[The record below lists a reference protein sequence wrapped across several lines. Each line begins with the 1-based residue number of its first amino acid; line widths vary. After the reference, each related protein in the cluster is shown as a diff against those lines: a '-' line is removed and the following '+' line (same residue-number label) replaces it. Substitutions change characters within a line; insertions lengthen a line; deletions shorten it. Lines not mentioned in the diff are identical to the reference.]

1 MPSLLVELF
10 DHHTIEKNV
19 YQTFICDC
27 DEVLFLSL
35 KKITEEERL
44 SLKHFLLDQVPHLK
58 QVHFRQ
64 ISLDKI
70 TDDLNLFL
78 TNYDSVTLDVF
89 GGDSILAIFLY
100 QYGLE
105 KQLPIVAIDI
115 EQGKQFKWKMGKVEK
130 EELVIPG
137 LTIEQLMA
145 LRGGKLIKSKQPKYS
160 PKQMITIKKLA
171 NYAIL
176 NPEQWYQITQFF
188 ALAKTIDFHAETVR
202 VLESNGKRYS
212 YPESMIPLL
221 TEANLIHIDAE
232 SSEHISYTFSSS
244 EAQLLCRTKGHI
256 LELYLYLLAIESEY
270 FDECMIGAEIDW
282 NGIFPEIDNVQNEI
296 DVVLR
301 KGQSIIFIS
310 CKMTDLSVEAI
321 NELEVYAN
329 HFAGETCLKLIVCS
343 GKINPVY
350 NHRCQEYGV
359 LVIKQDQISNLIPML
374 QKHIKKHKI

>member
-44 SLKHFLLDQVPHLK
+44 SLKHFLLDQVSHVK

-130 EELVIPG
+130 EELVIPD

-188 ALAKTIDFHAETVR
+188 ALAKTIEFHAETVK

-221 TEANLIHIDAE
+221 TEVNLIHIDAE
-232 SSEHISYTFSSS
+232 SSDHISYTFSSP

-282 NGIFPEIDNVQNEI
+282 NGIFPEVDNVQNEI

-374 QKHIKKHKI
+374 QKQIKKHKI

>member
-44 SLKHFLLDQVPHLK
+44 SLKHFLLDQVSHVK

-89 GGDSILAIFLY
+89 GGDSILAILLY

-105 KQLPIVAIDI
+105 NQLPIVAIDI

-130 EELVIPG
+130 EELVIPD

-188 ALAKTIDFHAETVR
+188 ALAKTIDFHAETVK

-221 TEANLIHIDAE
+221 TEANLIHIDE
-232 SSEHISYTFSSS
+232 KSSEHISYTFSSS

-282 NGIFPEIDNVQNEI
+282 NGIFPEVDNVQNEI

-374 QKHIKKHKI
+374 QKQIKKHKI

>member
-10 DHHTIEKNV
+10 DHHTIEKNI

-35 KKITEEERL
+35 KKITEDERL
-44 SLKHFLLDQVPHLK
+44 ALKHFLLDQVSHVK

-105 KQLPIVAIDI
+105 KQLPIIAIDI

-130 EELVIPG
+130 EELVIPN

-160 PKQMITIKKLA
+160 PKQITTIKKLA

-176 NPEQWYQITQFF
+176 NPEEWYQITQFF
-188 ALAKTIDFHAETVR
+188 ALAKTTDFHAETAK
-202 VLESNGKRYS
+202 VLESNGKRYP

-221 TEANLIHIDAE
+221 KEANLIHIDEE
-232 SSEHISYTFSSS
+232 SSDHISYTFSSP

-282 NGIFPEIDNVQNEI
+282 NGIFPEVDNVQNEI

>member
-44 SLKHFLLDQVPHLK
+44 SLKHFLLDQVSHVK

-130 EELVIPG
+130 EELVIPD

-188 ALAKTIDFHAETVR
+188 ALAKTVDFHAETVK

-221 TEANLIHIDAE
+221 TEANLIHIDEE

-282 NGIFPEIDNVQNEI
+282 NGIFPEVDNVQNEI

-374 QKHIKKHKI
+374 QKQIKKHKI

>member
-1 MPSLLVELF
+1 MPSLLIELY
-10 DHHTIEKNV
+10 DRHTIEKNV

-44 SLKHFLLDQVPHLK
+44 SLKHFLLNQVSHVK

-64 ISLDKI
+64 ISLGKI

-89 GGDSILAIFLY
+89 GGDSILAIYLY

-137 LTIEQLMA
+137 LTIEQLVA

-188 ALAKTIDFHAETVR
+188 ALAKTIDFHAETVK

-232 SSEHISYTFSSS
+232 SSEHIRYTFSSS

-282 NGIFPEIDNVQNEI
+282 NGIFPEVDNVQNEI

>member
-35 KKITEEERL
+35 KKITEDERL
-44 SLKHFLLDQVPHLK
+44 ALKHFLLDQVSHVK

-105 KQLPIVAIDI
+105 KQLPIIAIDI
-115 EQGKQFKWKMGKVEK
+115 EKGKQFKWKMGKVEK
-130 EELVIPG
+130 EELVIPN

-160 PKQMITIKKLA
+160 PKQITTIKKLA

-188 ALAKTIDFHAETVR
+188 ALAKTIDFHAETVK

-221 TEANLIHIDAE
+221 TEANLIHIDEE

-282 NGIFPEIDNVQNEI
+282 NGIFPEVDNVQNEI

>member
-44 SLKHFLLDQVPHLK
+44 SLKHFLLDQVSHVK

-130 EELVIPG
+130 EELVIPD

-188 ALAKTIDFHAETVR
+188 ALAKTIEFHAETVK

-232 SSEHISYTFSSS
+232 SSDHISYTFSSP

-282 NGIFPEIDNVQNEI
+282 NGIFPEVDNVQNEI

-374 QKHIKKHKI
+374 QKQIKKHKI